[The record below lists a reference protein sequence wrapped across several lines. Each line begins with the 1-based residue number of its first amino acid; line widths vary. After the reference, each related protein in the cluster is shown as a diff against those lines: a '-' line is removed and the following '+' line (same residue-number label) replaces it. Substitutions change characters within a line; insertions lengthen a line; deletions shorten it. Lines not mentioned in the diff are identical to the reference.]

1 MWIVSCCE
9 AVTVVVAGLGR
20 GGEGSTGLGA
30 RGWTVVGVTAPE
42 APELHWLRNGRGGRP
57 LKAGGKAKGR
67 AQFWVHISVWLPAPA
82 HVKTFPHSP

>member
-42 APELHWLRNGRGGRP
+42 APELHWLRNGRGGWP
-57 LKAGGKAKGR
+57 LKAGGRPRGEPSSGSTS
-67 AQFWVHISVWLPAPA
+67 QCGCPPQL
-82 HVKTFPHSP
+82 T